1 MKNSLLNDCHSEQRE
16 ESGTNGQGF
25 LRFLFRRNDRR
36 ILLLLLALLLP
47 VLHAA
52 AQTAAPADSPEMAD
66 AFRADGKIYVVV
78 AVVTVVLAGLLVL
91 LVSLD
96 RKVSRLERELKD

>member
-1 MKNSLLNDCHSEQRE
+1 MKNSLRNACHSERRE
-16 ESGTNGQGF
+16 ESGNSRWTT
-25 LRFLFRRNDRR
+25 LSRFLLHRNDRR
-36 ILLLLLALLLP
+36 ILLLLPALLLS

-52 AQTAAPADSPEMAD
+52 AQTAAPDSPGMAD
-66 AFRADGKIYVVV
+66 TFRADGKIYVVV
-78 AVVTVVLAGLLVL
+78 AVIVVLLAGLLVL

>member
-1 MKNSLLNDCHSEQRE
+1 MKNSLRSLR
-16 ESGTNGQGF
+16 TGF
-25 LRFLFRRNDRR
+25 
-36 ILLLLLALLLP
+36 LLLLTLLLP
-47 VLHAA
+47 ALHAA
-52 AQTAAPADSPEMAD
+52 AQTAPADSPEMAD

-78 AVVTVVLAGLLVL
+78 AVITVLLAGLLVL

>member
-1 MKNSLLNDCHSEQRE
+1 M
-16 ESGTNGQGF
+16 
-25 LRFLFRRNDRR
+25 
-36 ILLLLLALLLP
+36 LLLALLLP

-52 AQTAAPADSPEMAD
+52 AQTADSPEMAD
-66 AFRADGKIYVVV
+66 TFRADGKIYVVV
-78 AVVTVVLAGLLVL
+78 AVITVVLAGLLAL